1 MRHTRAFVQVLAVSI
16 VAVAVAV
23 STGHVPMAQR
33 AAKSTNP
40 GKARKQVAPAVHR
53 PDEAEPG
60 RGRKAPRRADEP
72 AVVDVFKDFNAWWD
86 DNRDGATLT
95 ALGKVQGVDHFV
107 HPVAELADGIS
118 PATDVLLLTSN
129 SWGQVSTR
137 LAQNHP
143 SAQSNLAAFVRR
155 GGVAIVDMGDN
166 DYGGGFMAPGAF
178 GTPHLVFPADGA
190 NATLTTDAAG
200 EDGLFGTDDDHR
212 MVRGAD
218 GIAGTG
224 DDLNNSNIDACC
236 YVAHGNLE
244 DGIALPPNTTV
255 LMTADFGGV
264 QKPILAEYCVG
275 YGRVIV
281 DTVTKEFQGHDPFGQ
296 GPSRFMLSLLAYAMN
311 GREQTDCRVNGLIE
325 SVITMQPDKTGSH
338 LVSRLT
344 AIRSDI
350 TNGKHR
356 AASGKLQAFVNGLRS
371 SSGRTVRE
379 PLAREWMAVAAQIS
393 EALAADR

>member
-1 MRHTRAFVQVLAVSI
+1 MRHTRTFVQLLTVSL
-16 VAVAVAV
+16 VAVAFAA
-23 STGHVPMAQR
+23 STGHESIAQR
-33 AAKSTNP
+33 ATKSTNP
-40 GKARKQVAPAVHR
+40 GKARKQIAPVVHR
-53 PDEAEPG
+53 PDEAELG

-72 AVVDVFKDFNAWWD
+72 AVIDVFKDFNAWWD

-95 ALGKVQGVDHFV
+95 ALGKVQGFDHFV

-129 SWGQVSTR
+129 SWGQASTR

-143 SAQSNLAAFVRR
+143 TAQSNLAAFVRR

-166 DYGGGFMAPGAF
+166 DHGGGFMAPGAV
-178 GTPHLVFPADGA
+178 GTPHLIFPTDGA
-190 NATLTTDAAG
+190 NATLTADAAG
-200 EDGLFGTDDDHR
+200 DDGLFGTDDDHR

-218 GIAGTG
+218 GIAGTS
-224 DDLNNSNIDACC
+224 DDLNDSKIDACC

-244 DGIALPPNTTV
+244 DGIALPPSTTV

-281 DTVTKEFQGHDPFGQ
+281 DTVTKEFEAHEPFGQ

-311 GREQTDCRVNGLIE
+311 VREQTDCRVNGLIE
-325 SVITMQPDKTGSH
+325 SVLTMQPDKVGAL

-344 AIRSDI
+344 AIRSDLA
-350 TNGKHR
+350 NGKHR
-356 AASGKLQAFVNGLRS
+356 AARGKLQAFVNELRS
-371 SSGRTVRE
+371 RNGRTVRE
-379 PLAREWMAVAAQIS
+379 PLAREWMAIASQIS
-393 EALAADR
+393 QALAADR